1 MHKVGTGFA
10 LGYGKTFY
18 KGDMVRINQSD
29 FITFITVVSRY
40 EKDKTRME
48 RNTAGA

>member
-1 MHKVGTGFA
+1 MHKVGTGFV

-29 FITFITVVSRY
+29 FITVVSRY

-48 RNTAGA
+48 RNTTGA